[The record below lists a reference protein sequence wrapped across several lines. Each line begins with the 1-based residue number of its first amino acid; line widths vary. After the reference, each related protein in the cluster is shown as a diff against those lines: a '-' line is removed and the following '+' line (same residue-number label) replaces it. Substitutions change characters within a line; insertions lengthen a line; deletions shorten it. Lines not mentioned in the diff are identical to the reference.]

1 MRIKGNLKKF
11 LASVVALT
19 FIIGNL
25 PMNLVKAAAE
35 ELSTETVQILATTDL
50 HGRFV
55 PYEYARA
62 TRSDGG
68 LTQIATLVEQERAKN
83 ANTVLV
89 DNGDNIQGNYN
100 HLFLNDEK
108 NPMMLAVKEIG
119 YDSFSLGNHE
129 FNYGLDYLNTAYKT
143 ISNKII
149 NSNIKGLAFDSKPYK
164 IFDFNGFKVG
174 CIGFTTS
181 FIPNWE
187 QEKNIKNLEFLDPVK
202 VYGEY
207 ENELKEK
214 SDMII
219 VCYHGGFEKS
229 LDGNNTP
236 TEKLTKENQAS
247 ELLEN
252 YDSIDIV
259 LSGHQHRSFITKV
272 NGVICTQPMH
282 NGQNFTK
289 IVIDTETKEATYELV
304 DVSKLNDEINIELEK
319 RFTNLN
325 KELQE
330 YLDKEIGHFKN
341 DIILDDI
348 FIARLK
354 GHPFINFLH
363 EVQLDISNA
372 DFSALS
378 LFDTAIGFK
387 KNVSIRDVLI
397 NYPYPNTLKILKI
410 KGSKVKEAIEKSATY
425 FVLENNEVKINNEF
439 LVPKIQ
445 NYNYDTFAGLTYEI
459 DLNKDF
465 GNRVVSM
472 KKDGKEI
479 DLNEDYTIVL
489 NNYRASNTAIYPA
502 YENAEVVK
510 EINMDM
516 SELIIDYFQRTHEVD
531 VPTES
536 SYIIKY

>member
-1 MRIKGNLKKF
+1 MK
-11 LASVVALT
+11 
-19 FIIGNL
+19 
-25 PMNLVKAAAE
+25 LVIYQT
-35 ELSTETVQILATTDL
+35 SDL
-50 HGRFV
+50 HGFV
-55 PYEYARA
+55 YPTNYV
-62 TRSDGG
+62 T
-68 LTQIATLVEQERAKN
+68 EQSLGILKIG
-83 ANTVLV
+83 TYILK
-89 DNGDNIQGNYN
+89 
-100 HLFLNDEK
+100 DEK
-108 NPMMLAVKEIG
+108 KYDAALKIDCGDLVQGSALTHYLSKKKLESNPIVELLEDIG
-119 YDSFSLGNHE
+119 YDGYILGNHE
-129 FNYGLDYLNTAYKT
+129 FNYGLDYLNTAYQRV
-143 ISNKII
+143 SDKII
-149 NSNIKGLAFDSKPYK
+149 NANIKGLSFDSKPYR
-164 IFDFNGFKVG
+164 IFDINGFKIG

-187 QEKNIKNLEFLDPVK
+187 QAKNIKDLEFLDPVK

-207 ENELKEK
+207 EKELKEK

-229 LDGNNTP
+229 LDGNNIP

-247 ELLEN
+247 ELLET

-259 LSGHQHRSFITKV
+259 LSGHQHRSFITKM
-272 NGVICTQPMH
+272 NGIICTQPMH

-289 IVIDTETKEATYELV
+289 IVIDTETKESTYELI
-304 DVSKLNDEINIELEK
+304 DVSKINDEINKDLES
-319 RFTNLN
+319 RFTKINE
-325 KELQE
+325 ELQE

-363 EVQLDISNA
+363 EVQLDVSNA

-397 NYPYPNTLKILKI
+397 NYPYPNTLKVLKI
-410 KGSKVKEAIEKSATY
+410 KGSKLKKAIEKSATY
-425 FVLENNEVKINNEF
+425 FVLENNEVKINEEF
-439 LVPKIQ
+439 LVPKVQ

-459 DLNKDF
+459 DLTKEF

-479 DLNEDYTIVL
+479 DLNKDYTIVL
-489 NNYRASNTAIYPA
+489 NNYRASNTSIYPA

-516 SELIIDYFQRTHEVD
+516 SELIIDYFQKNNEVD
-531 VPTES
+531 ISTES
-536 SYIIKY
+536 CYIIKY

>member
-1 MRIKGNLKKF
+1 MK
-11 LASVVALT
+11 
-19 FIIGNL
+19 
-25 PMNLVKAAAE
+25 LVIYQT
-35 ELSTETVQILATTDL
+35 SDL
-50 HGRFV
+50 HGFV
-55 PYEYARA
+55 YP
-62 TRSDGG
+62 T
-68 LTQIATLVEQERAKN
+68 
-83 ANTVLV
+83 
-89 DNGDNIQGNYN
+89 NYVTEKS
-100 HLFLNDEK
+100 LGILKIGTYILKDEK
-108 NPMMLAVKEIG
+108 NYDESLKIDCGDLIQGSALTHYLSKQKIDTNPITELLEDIG
-119 YDSFSLGNHE
+119 YDAYTLGNHE

-289 IVIDTETKEATYELV
+289 IVIDTETKETTYELV

-325 KELQE
+325 KELQK

-397 NYPYPNTLKILKI
+397 NYPYPNTLKVLKI

-516 SELIIDYFQRTHEVD
+516 SELIIDYFQRNHEVD

>member
-1 MRIKGNLKKF
+1 MK
-11 LASVVALT
+11 
-19 FIIGNL
+19 
-25 PMNLVKAAAE
+25 LVIYQT
-35 ELSTETVQILATTDL
+35 SDL
-50 HGRFV
+50 HGYIYPTNYVNDQPLGF
-55 PYEYARA
+55 
-62 TRSDGG
+62 
-68 LTQIATLVEQERAKN
+68 LKIASY
-83 ANTVLV
+83 
-89 DNGDNIQGNYN
+89 I
-100 HLFLNDEK
+100 LNDEK
-108 NPMMLAVKEIG
+108 NYDATLKIDCGDLIQGSALTHYLSKQKIDTNPITELLEDIG
-119 YDSFSLGNHE
+119 YDAYTLGNHE

-348 FIARLK
+348 FRARLK

-397 NYPYPNTLKILKI
+397 NYPYPNTLKVLKI
-410 KGSKVKEAIEKSATY
+410 RGSKVKEAIEKSATY
-425 FVLENNEVKINNEF
+425 FILENNEVKINNEF

-465 GNRVVSM
+465 GNRVISM

-479 DLNEDYTIVL
+479 DFNEDYTIVL

-516 SELIIDYFQRTHEVD
+516 SELIIDYFQRNHEVD
-531 VPTES
+531 VPTEG